1 MHSLTHMGAVAL
13 CCLTLAACSQQK
25 QEAEQFGTDTAKKIN
40 QITHESASAIDAT
53 NQRTTDAIESLEAS
67 QPQQ

>member
-1 MHSLTHMGAVAL
+1 MPSLTRLWPLVV
-13 CCLTLAACSQQK
+13 CLTLAACSEPK
-25 QEAEQFGTDTAKKIN
+25 REAEQFGTDTAKKIN
-40 QITHESASAIDAT
+40 QITHESASAIDTT